1 MIQDFPKRRYLGKKK
16 KFGELGKYPRAE
28 KCWTVISHCNSCL
41 CFNQGYVTEN
51 IPATQRYL
59 QATRK
64 MQLEL
69 SSVYR
74 HIILL
79 SGARRN
85 NNKILVG

>member
-1 MIQDFPKRRYLGKKK
+1 
-16 KFGELGKYPRAE
+16 
-28 KCWTVISHCNSCL
+28 L

-74 HIILL
+74 HVILL

>member
-1 MIQDFPKRRYLGKKK
+1 MIEEFAQPRYLGDKNI
-16 KFGELGKYPRAE
+16 FGWLGKYPRAE
-28 KCWTVISHCNSCL
+28 KRSSVINHCNICL

-79 SGARRN
+79 SGTMKRS
-85 NNKILVG
+85 NNKIRV